1 MIENRDYMR
10 DEPYAPARTLTVTL
24 IIINAVIFF
33 IQLIL
38 QALRLKFPFD
48 YYFALSLDGLKH
60 GYVWQLLTFQ
70 FLHGGLLHLLLN
82 SWGIYVFG
90 RPVEEALG
98 KSRFVQLYLGSGLV
112 GGLLHVGC
120 SYFLPQHFGGL
131 MIDGTR
137 VPVVGASAGLYGL
150 IAAFAGLFPHQR
162 LTLLLFFVLPITLT
176 ARALLI
182 ASVGIAVFGLL
193 LATDNVAHS
202 AHLGGMLAGYVLI
215 RWGGNLRFTL
225 SNWRPLQTRQRKREL
240 VRATTVRERQWRT
253 MPPELEVEL
262 PPDEFISRE
271 VDPILD
277 KISAH
282 GIQSLTE
289 RERKI
294 LEAARKKMAKR

>member
-1 MIENRDYMR
+1 MIEDRDYMR
-10 DEPYAPARTLTVTL
+10 ETFTPRRTLTVTL
-24 IIINAVIFF
+24 IIVNAVIFL
-33 IQLIL
+33 IQLIGEKV
-38 QALRLKFPFD
+38 QPRFPLD
-48 YYFALSLDGLKH
+48 HYFALSLDGLRN

-90 RPVEEALG
+90 RAVEQALG
-98 KSRFVQLYLGSGLV
+98 ESRFLQLYLGSGIV

-120 SYFLPQHFGGL
+120 SFLLPQHFGGL
-131 MIDGTR
+131 TLDGAHA
-137 VPVVGASAGLYGL
+137 PVVGASAGLYGL

-182 ASVGIAVFGLL
+182 ASVALAVFGIL
-193 LATDNVAHS
+193 LANDNVAHM
-202 AHLGGMLAGYVLI
+202 AHLGGMLAGFVLI
-215 RWGGNLRFTL
+215 RWGGNLRNRFA
-225 SNWRPLQTRQRKREL
+225 NWRPLQSRQRKREL
-240 VRATTVRERQWRT
+240 VRAAALRGRPWRT
-253 MPPELEVEL
+253 TPSDAEREL

-294 LEAARKKMAKR
+294 LETARKKMAKR